1 MKIQIKSIEDIN
13 AVLDEARNF
22 RLANGRPFFTV
33 SYSQS
38 LDGSIA
44 TANRQQMQ
52 LSGDE
57 SMHLTHQLRA
67 AHRCILVGIGTVLAD
82 NPSLTTRLVAGDNP
96 QPVILDTHLRTPPD
110 AALVTRQDL
119 STWIVNGNHGSGEGY
134 NILQQ
139 NGATLISCRCTDDGL
154 IDVGA
159 LMQELAN
166 RQIDSLM
173 VEGGARVITSF
184 IKWKLADL
192 FVVTVAPK
200 LVGGLSVIDT
210 GCFQPNA
217 FLHLDDVH
225 YQKLGKDLIIWA
237 RPDWGKS

>member
-1 MKIQIKSIEDIN
+1 MKIQIKSIEDVKAI
-13 AVLDEARNF
+13 LDESRNF
-22 RLANGRPFFTV
+22 RLANGRPFVTV
-33 SYSQS
+33 SYAQS

-110 AALVTRQDL
+110 AGLVTRQDL
-119 STWIVNGNHGSGEGY
+119 RTWIVNGNHGSGDRY
-134 NILQQ
+134 SMLRQK
-139 NGATLISCRCTDDGL
+139 GARLISCRCTDDGL
-154 IDVGA
+154 IDLGA
-159 LMQELAN
+159 LMEELAK
-166 RQIDSLM
+166 RKIDSLM

-200 LVGGLSVIDT
+200 LVGGLSVIEA
-210 GCFQPNA
+210 GSFQSNA

-225 YQKLGKDLIIWA
+225 YQKLGRDLIIWA